1 VALFN
6 PQLAAIDPQGGAHKP
21 MKKTHFAHPLRKLF
35 TALALLAASIL
46 PLVAQ
51 GPDTPGPIIKDIIV
65 ETVGVPG
72 ISKDRVLANLA
83 TKVGDPYSEQ
93 TAEQD
98 VRALYA
104 TGGVSNVRL
113 FAEPFGDGVRV
124 TVLLQGRPV
133 VEEVIIE
140 GAAAIPLSR
149 VRKDV
154 KVKPGDVVNE
164 EKIEADRQKILE
176 LYEDRNYAEV
186 DVQYRVQEIP
196 GRNRARVI
204 YAITEGPRLVVK
216 KIVFVGNDSV
226 LAKDIRAVMKTK
238 PLDIL
243 TFFNKSG
250 RLTPSQLEED
260 RAAIRTLYQ
269 NRGFADVDVSEI
281 QTQPLGTDGVELIIT
296 ISEGTQY
303 RVNNVAVDGV
313 NIVPADEVLS
323 KLKMGNGQLFT
334 PKGMGDDLKALRDF
348 YGSRGYVDMTA
359 APEVLPAGPGAV
371 DITYRIDE
379 GVQSYINLVN
389 IQGNTRTQ
397 DRVIRRE
404 LAVKPGEVY
413 DTTLVDVSKKRLE
426 NLNYFERVETQPT
439 DTVVPG
445 RKDLNVIVEEKRTGS
460 FNFGAGFST
469 IDSLIGFA
477 ELQQSN
483 FDLLNWPNFTG
494 AGQRFRARAQYG
506 ILRSDFVLS
515 LTEPW
520 FLGYKLS
527 AGVEAYY
534 RNADFL
540 SAVYAQENL
549 GFALQTRQQVWRALS
564 ARTEYRLETIRIY
577 DVGDDVDPLG
587 NSIFGG
593 FSSTGGVGQVIQDSA
608 GSYLK
613 SAITGSL
620 VWDTRDSLF
629 LTRKGEQVELTGFLA
644 GGFLGGDVQDY
655 GVSLEGSKYFSL
667 PWDLIFLAKGQ
678 LAVVNGW
685 GGGEGG
691 DDAGY
696 GNGVPIFDRL
706 YLGGANNLR
715 GFNFR
720 EVGPV
725 DEFDNPIGGNSLGY
739 LTLEMTFPIISRV
752 RGAFFSD
759 AGFVNPD
766 AYDFSTAG
774 YNMDVGFGLRLDLPI
789 GPIRVDYGIP
799 VVYDSWNGPPGKFN
813 FNIGYQF

>member
-1 VALFN
+1 MRILRNAKHLF
-6 PQLAAIDPQGGAHKP
+6 I
-21 MKKTHFAHPLRKLF
+21 
-35 TALALLAASIL
+35 ALLL
-46 PLVAQ
+46 PLVLATGTSPLHAQ
-51 GPDTPGPIIKDIIV
+51 PTEESSGPIIKDIAV
-65 ETVGVPG
+65 ETVGAPS

-83 TKVGDPYSEQ
+83 TKVGKPYSER

-98 VRALYA
+98 VRALYQ
-104 TGGVSNVRL
+104 TGGVSNVRI
-113 FAEPFGDGVRV
+113 FAEPLGDGVKV

-140 GAAAIPLSR
+140 GAQDIPLNR
-149 VRKDV
+149 VRRDLG
-154 KVKPGDVVNE
+154 VKPGDVVND
-164 EKIEADRQKILE
+164 EKIEQDRQKILT
-176 LYEDRNYAEV
+176 LYEDRNYSDV
-186 DVQYRVQEIP
+186 NVQYRVEEIP
-196 GRNRARVI
+196 GKNRARVI
-204 YAITEGPRLVVK
+204 FAITEGPKLIVK
-216 KIVFVGNDSV
+216 KIVFNGNDSV
-226 LAKDIRAVMKTK
+226 LSKDLRAVMKTK

-250 RLTPSQLEED
+250 RLTPSQVEED

-269 NRGFADVDVSEI
+269 NRGFADVDVSQIE
-281 QTQPLGTDGVELIIT
+281 TQPLEKGGVELVVNIT
-296 ISEGTQY
+296 EGTQY
-303 RVNNVAVDGV
+303 RVNNIAVDGV
-313 NIVPADEVLS
+313 NIVPAGEVSSL
-323 KLKMGNGQLFT
+323 LKMNAGQLFT
-334 PKGMGDDLKALRDF
+334 PKGMSEDIKAMRDF
-348 YGSRGYVDMTA
+348 YGSRGYVDMTI

-371 DITYRIDE
+371 NLTYRLEE

-426 NLNYFERVETQPT
+426 NLNYFSRVETQPT

-477 ELQQSN
+477 EIQQSN
-483 FDLLNWPNFTG
+483 FDVTNWPNFTG
-494 AGQRFRARAQYG
+494 GGQRFRIRAQYG
-506 ILRSDFVLS
+506 LLRQDFVAS

-540 SAVYAQENL
+540 SNVYAQENA

-564 ARTEYRLETIRIY
+564 ARTEYRFERVVIY
-577 DVGDDVDPLG
+577 DLGDDLYNDYYGANGV
-587 NSIFGG
+587 FGG
-593 FSSTGGVGQVIQDSA
+593 TSSNGKYGPVIKDA
-608 GSYLK
+608 EGTYYK
-613 SAITGSL
+613 SAITSSL

-629 LTRKGEQVELTGFLA
+629 LTRKGELLELTGFIA
-644 GGFLGGDVQDY
+644 GGFLGGTVQDY
-655 GVSLEGSKYFSL
+655 GISVEGSKYFPL
-667 PWDLIFLAKGQ
+667 PWDMIFMTKAQ
-678 LAVVNGW
+678 VAVVDGW
-685 GGGEGG
+685 GGGESNE
-691 DDAGY
+691 DDGY

-706 YLGGANNLR
+706 YLGGANNMR
-715 GFNFR
+715 GFDFR

-725 DEFDNPIGGNSLGY
+725 DVDDNPIGGNSLAY
-739 LTLEMTFPIISRV
+739 VTLELTFPIITRV
-752 RGAFFSD
+752 RGAVFTD
-759 AGFVNPD
+759 AGFVNSD
-766 AYDFSTAG
+766 AYDFGSAG
-774 YNMDVGFGLRLDLPI
+774 ANVDVGIGLRLDLPI

>member
-1 VALFN
+1 VRAAAHTMRILRNAKHLFIAL
-6 PQLAAIDPQGGAHKP
+6 LL
-21 MKKTHFAHPLRKLF
+21 PL
-35 TALALLAASIL
+35 ALATGTS
-46 PLVAQ
+46 PLHAQ
-51 GPDTPGPIIKDIIV
+51 PTEESSGPIIKDIAV
-65 ETVGVPG
+65 ETVGAPS

-83 TKVGDPYSEQ
+83 TKVGKPYSER

-98 VRALYA
+98 VRALYQ
-104 TGGVSNVRL
+104 TGGVSNVRI
-113 FAEPFGDGVRV
+113 FAEPLGDGVKV

-140 GAAAIPLSR
+140 GAQDIPLNR
-149 VRKDV
+149 VRRDLG
-154 KVKPGDVVNE
+154 VKPGDVVND
-164 EKIEADRQKILE
+164 EKIEQDRQKILT
-176 LYEDRNYAEV
+176 LYEDRNYSDV
-186 DVQYRVQEIP
+186 NVQYRVEEIP
-196 GRNRARVI
+196 GKNRARVI
-204 YAITEGPRLVVK
+204 FAITEGPKLIVK
-216 KIVFVGNDSV
+216 KIVFNGNDSV
-226 LAKDIRAVMKTK
+226 LSKDLRAVMKTK

-250 RLTPSQLEED
+250 RLTPSQVEED
-260 RAAIRTLYQ
+260 RDAIRTLYQ
-269 NRGFADVDVSEI
+269 NRGFADVDVAQIE
-281 QTQPLGTDGVELIIT
+281 TQPLEKGGVELVVNIT
-296 ISEGTQY
+296 EGTQY
-303 RVNNVAVDGV
+303 RVNNIAVDGV
-313 NIVPADEVLS
+313 NIVPAGEVSSL
-323 KLKMGNGQLFT
+323 LKMNAGQLFT
-334 PKGMGDDLKALRDF
+334 PKGMSEDIKAMRDF
-348 YGSRGYVDMTA
+348 YGSRGYVDMTI

-371 DITYRIDE
+371 NLTYRLEE

-426 NLNYFERVETQPT
+426 NLNYFSRVETQPT

-477 ELQQSN
+477 EIQQSN
-483 FDLLNWPNFTG
+483 FDVTNWPNFTG
-494 AGQRFRARAQYG
+494 GGQRFRIRAQYG
-506 ILRSDFVLS
+506 LLRQDFVAS

-540 SAVYAQENL
+540 SNVYAQENA

-564 ARTEYRLETIRIY
+564 ARTEYRFERVVIY
-577 DVGDDVDPLG
+577 DLGDDLYNDYYGANGV
-587 NSIFGG
+587 FGG
-593 FSSTGGVGQVIQDSA
+593 TSSNGKYGPVIKDA
-608 GSYLK
+608 EGTYYK
-613 SAITGSL
+613 SAITSSL

-629 LTRKGEQVELTGFLA
+629 LTRKGELLELTGFIA
-644 GGFLGGDVQDY
+644 GGFLGGTVQDY
-655 GVSLEGSKYFSL
+655 GISLEGSKYFPL
-667 PWDLIFLAKGQ
+667 PWDMIFMTKAQ
-678 LAVVNGW
+678 VAVVDGW
-685 GGGEGG
+685 GGGESNE
-691 DDAGY
+691 DDGY

-706 YLGGANNLR
+706 YLGGANNMR
-715 GFNFR
+715 GFDFR

-725 DEFDNPIGGNSLGY
+725 DVDDNPIGGNSLAY
-739 LTLEMTFPIISRV
+739 VTLELTFPIITRV
-752 RGAFFSD
+752 RGAVFTD

-766 AYDFSTAG
+766 AYDFGSAG
-774 YNMDVGFGLRLDLPI
+774 ANVDVGFGLRLDLPI

>member
-1 VALFN
+1 MRTFRNSKNLF
-6 PQLAAIDPQGGAHKP
+6 
-21 MKKTHFAHPLRKLF
+21 
-35 TALALLAASIL
+35 LALLL
-46 PLVAQ
+46 PLFALATDISKLNAQ
-51 GPDTPGPIIKDIIV
+51 EPTDSAGPIIKDIAV
-65 ETVGVPG
+65 ETVGAPS

-83 TKVGDPYSEQ
+83 TKVGKPYSER

-98 VRALYA
+98 VRALYQ
-104 TGGVSNVRL
+104 TGGVSNVRI
-113 FAEPFGDGVRV
+113 FAEPLGDGVKV

-140 GAAAIPLSR
+140 GAQDIPLNR
-149 VRKDV
+149 VRRDLG
-154 KVKPGDVVNE
+154 VKPGDVVND
-164 EKIEADRQKILE
+164 EKIEQDRQKILS
-176 LYEDRNYAEV
+176 LYEDRNYSDV
-186 DVQYRVQEIP
+186 SVQYRVEEIP
-196 GRNRARVI
+196 GKNRARVI
-204 YAITEGPRLVVK
+204 FAITEGPKLIVK
-216 KIVFVGNDSV
+216 KIVFNGNDSV
-226 LAKDIRAVMKTK
+226 LSKDLRAVMKTK
-238 PLDIL
+238 PLDLL

-250 RLTPSQLEED
+250 RLTPSQVEED

-269 NRGFADVDVSEI
+269 NRGFADVDVAQIE
-281 QTQPLGTDGVELIIT
+281 TQPLEKGGVELVVNIT
-296 ISEGTQY
+296 EGTQY
-303 RVNNVAVDGV
+303 RVNNIAVDGV
-313 NIVPADEVLS
+313 NIVPVGEVAS
-323 KLKMGNGQLFT
+323 QLKMNAGQLFT
-334 PKGMGDDLKALRDF
+334 PKGMSSDIKAIRDF
-348 YGSRGYVDMTA
+348 YGSRGYVDMTI

-371 DITYRIDE
+371 NLTYRVDE

-426 NLNYFERVETQPT
+426 NLNYFSRVETQPT

-477 ELQQSN
+477 EIQQSN
-483 FDLLNWPNFTG
+483 FDVTNWPNFTG
-494 AGQRFRARAQYG
+494 GGQRFRIRAQYG
-506 ILRSDFVLS
+506 ILRQDFVAS

-540 SAVYAQENL
+540 SAVYAQENA

-564 ARTEYRLETIRIY
+564 AKTEYRFERVVIY
-577 DVGDDVDPLG
+577 DVGDNIYGDYFDG
-587 NSIFGG
+587 SSAFGG
-593 FSSTGGVGQVIQDSA
+593 FSGNGKYGPVIKDSA
-608 GSYLK
+608 GTYYK
-613 SAITGSL
+613 SALTGSL

-629 LTRKGEQVELTGFLA
+629 LTRKGELVELTGFLS
-644 GGFLGGDVQDY
+644 GGFLGGTVQDY
-655 GVSLEGSKYFSL
+655 GLSLEAAKYVPL
-667 PWDLIFLAKGQ
+667 PWDMIFLAKGQ
-678 LAVVNGW
+678 LAVTNGW
-685 GGGEGG
+685 GPNQSS
-691 DDAGY
+691 DDAHY

-706 YLGGANNLR
+706 YLGGANNMR

-725 DEFDNPIGGNSLGY
+725 DIDENPIGGNSLAY
-739 LTLEMTFPIISRV
+739 LTLELTFPIVSRV
-752 RGAFFSD
+752 RGAVFTD
-759 AGFVNPD
+759 AGFVNAD
-766 AYDFSTAG
+766 AYDFGASGA
-774 YNMDVGFGLRLDLPI
+774 NVDVGIGLRLDLPI

>member
-1 VALFN
+1 MRILRNAKHLFIAL
-6 PQLAAIDPQGGAHKP
+6 LL
-21 MKKTHFAHPLRKLF
+21 PL
-35 TALALLAASIL
+35 ALATGTS
-46 PLVAQ
+46 PLHAQ
-51 GPDTPGPIIKDIIV
+51 PTEESSGPIIKDIAV
-65 ETVGVPG
+65 ETVGAPS

-83 TKVGDPYSEQ
+83 TKVGKPYSER

-98 VRALYA
+98 VRALYQ
-104 TGGVSNVRL
+104 TGGVSNVRI
-113 FAEPFGDGVRV
+113 FAEPLGDGVKV

-140 GAAAIPLSR
+140 GAQDIPLNR
-149 VRKDV
+149 VRRDLG
-154 KVKPGDVVNE
+154 VKPGDVVND
-164 EKIEADRQKILE
+164 EKIEQDRQKILT
-176 LYEDRNYAEV
+176 LYEDRNYSDV
-186 DVQYRVQEIP
+186 NVQYRVEEIP
-196 GRNRARVI
+196 GKNRARVI
-204 YAITEGPRLVVK
+204 FAITEGPKLIVK
-216 KIVFVGNDSV
+216 KIVFNGNDSV
-226 LAKDIRAVMKTK
+226 LSKDLRAVMKTK

-250 RLTPSQLEED
+250 RLTPSQVEED
-260 RAAIRTLYQ
+260 RDAIRTLYQ
-269 NRGFADVDVSEI
+269 NRGFADVDVAQIE
-281 QTQPLGTDGVELIIT
+281 TQPLEKGGVELVVNIT
-296 ISEGTQY
+296 EGTQY
-303 RVNNVAVDGV
+303 RVNNIAVDGV
-313 NIVPADEVLS
+313 NIVPAGEVSSL
-323 KLKMGNGQLFT
+323 LKMNAGQLFT
-334 PKGMGDDLKALRDF
+334 PKGMSEDIKAMRDF
-348 YGSRGYVDMTA
+348 YGSRGYVDMTI

-371 DITYRIDE
+371 NLTYRLEE

-426 NLNYFERVETQPT
+426 NLNYFSRVETQPT

-477 ELQQSN
+477 EIQQSN
-483 FDLLNWPNFTG
+483 FDVTNWPNFTG
-494 AGQRFRARAQYG
+494 GGQRFRIRAQYG
-506 ILRSDFVLS
+506 LLRQDFVAS

-540 SAVYAQENL
+540 SNVYAQENA

-564 ARTEYRLETIRIY
+564 ARTEYRFERVVIY
-577 DVGDDVDPLG
+577 DLGDDLYNDYYGSNGV
-587 NSIFGG
+587 FGG
-593 FSSTGGVGQVIQDSA
+593 TSSNGKYGPVIKDA
-608 GSYLK
+608 EGTYYK
-613 SAITGSL
+613 SAITSSL

-629 LTRKGEQVELTGFLA
+629 LTRKGELLELTGFIA
-644 GGFLGGDVQDY
+644 GGFLGGTVQDY
-655 GVSLEGSKYFSL
+655 GISLEGSKYFPL
-667 PWDLIFLAKGQ
+667 PWDMIFMTKAQ
-678 LAVVNGW
+678 VAVVDGW
-685 GGGEGG
+685 GGGESNE
-691 DDAGY
+691 DDGY

-706 YLGGANNLR
+706 YLGGANNMR
-715 GFNFR
+715 GFDFR

-725 DEFDNPIGGNSLGY
+725 DVDDNPIGGNSLAY
-739 LTLEMTFPIISRV
+739 VTLELTFPIITRV
-752 RGAFFSD
+752 RGAVFTD
-759 AGFVNPD
+759 AGFVNSD
-766 AYDFSTAG
+766 AYDFGSAG
-774 YNMDVGFGLRLDLPI
+774 ANVDVGFGLRLDLPI

>member
-1 VALFN
+1 MRILRNAKHLFIAL
-6 PQLAAIDPQGGAHKP
+6 LL
-21 MKKTHFAHPLRKLF
+21 PLL
-35 TALALLAASIL
+35 ALATGPSKLH
-46 PLVAQ
+46 AQ
-51 GPDTPGPIIKDIIV
+51 EPTDSAGPIIKEIAV
-65 ETVGVPG
+65 ETVGAPS

-83 TKVGDPYSEQ
+83 TKVGKPYSER

-98 VRALYA
+98 VRALYQ

-113 FAEPFGDGVRV
+113 FAEPLGEGVKV

-140 GAAAIPLSR
+140 GAQDIPLNR
-149 VRKDV
+149 VRRDLG
-154 KVKPGDVVNE
+154 VKPGDVVND
-164 EKIEADRQKILE
+164 EKIEQDRQKILT
-176 LYEDRNYAEV
+176 LYEDRNYSDV
-186 DVQYRVQEIP
+186 SVQYRVEEIP
-196 GRNRARVI
+196 GKNRARVI
-204 YAITEGPRLVVK
+204 FAITEGPKLIVK
-216 KIVFVGNDSV
+216 KIVFNGNDSV
-226 LAKDIRAVMKTK
+226 LSKDLRAVMKTK
-238 PLDIL
+238 PLDLL

-250 RLTPSQLEED
+250 RLTPSQVEED

-269 NRGFADVDVSEI
+269 NRGFADVDVAQIE
-281 QTQPLGTDGVELIIT
+281 TQPLEKGGVELVVNIT
-296 ISEGTQY
+296 EGTQY
-303 RVNNVAVDGV
+303 RVNNIAVDGV
-313 NIVPADEVLS
+313 NIVPQGEVASL
-323 KLKMGNGQLFT
+323 LKMNAGQLFT
-334 PKGMGDDLKALRDF
+334 PKGMSDDIKAMRDF
-348 YGSRGYVDMTA
+348 YGSRGYVDMTI

-371 DITYRIDE
+371 NLTYRLDE

-426 NLNYFERVETQPT
+426 NLNYFSKVETQPT

-477 ELQQSN
+477 EIQQSN
-483 FDLLNWPNFTG
+483 FDVTNWPNFTG
-494 AGQRFRARAQYG
+494 GGQRFRIRAQYG
-506 ILRSDFVLS
+506 LLRQDFVAS

-540 SAVYAQENL
+540 SNVYAQENA
-549 GFALQTRQQVWRALS
+549 GFALQTRQQLWRALS
-564 ARTEYRLETIRIY
+564 ARTEYRFERVVIY
-577 DVGDDVDPLG
+577 DLGDDLYNDYYGADGV
-587 NSIFGG
+587 FGG
-593 FSSTGGVGQVIQDSA
+593 TSSNGQYGPVIKDAA
-608 GSYLK
+608 GTYYK
-613 SAITGSL
+613 SAITGAL

-629 LTRKGEQVELTGFLA
+629 LTRKGELVELTGFLS
-644 GGFLGGDVQDY
+644 GGFLGGTVQDY
-655 GVSLEGSKYFSL
+655 GLSLEAAKYVPL

-678 LAVVNGW
+678 LAVTNGW
-685 GGGEGG
+685 GPNQSS
-691 DDAGY
+691 DDDGY

-706 YLGGANNLR
+706 YLGGANNMR

-725 DEFDNPIGGNSLGY
+725 DVDDNPIGGNSLAY
-739 LTLEMTFPIISRV
+739 VTLELTFPIINRV
-752 RGAFFSD
+752 RGAVFTD
-759 AGFVNPD
+759 AGFVNAD
-766 AYDFSTAG
+766 AYDFGTSGA
-774 YNMDVGFGLRLDLPI
+774 NVDVGIGLRLDLPI

>member
-1 VALFN
+1 MRILRNAKHLFIAL
-6 PQLAAIDPQGGAHKP
+6 LL
-21 MKKTHFAHPLRKLF
+21 PLL
-35 TALALLAASIL
+35 ALATGPSKLH
-46 PLVAQ
+46 AQ
-51 GPDTPGPIIKDIIV
+51 EPTDSAGPIIKEIAV
-65 ETVGVPG
+65 ETVGAPS

-83 TKVGDPYSEQ
+83 TKVGKPYSER

-98 VRALYA
+98 VRALYQ

-113 FAEPFGDGVRV
+113 FAEPLGDGVKV

-140 GAAAIPLSR
+140 GAQDIPLNR
-149 VRKDV
+149 VRRDLG
-154 KVKPGDVVNE
+154 VKPGDVVND
-164 EKIEADRQKILE
+164 EKIEQDRQKILT
-176 LYEDRNYAEV
+176 LYEDRNYSDV
-186 DVQYRVQEIP
+186 SVQYRVEEIP
-196 GRNRARVI
+196 GKNRARVI
-204 YAITEGPRLVVK
+204 FAITEGPKLIVK
-216 KIVFVGNDSV
+216 KIVFNGNDSV
-226 LAKDIRAVMKTK
+226 LSKDLRAVMKTK
-238 PLDIL
+238 PLDLL

-250 RLTPSQLEED
+250 RLTPSQVEED

-269 NRGFADVDVSEI
+269 NRGFADVDVAQIE
-281 QTQPLGTDGVELIIT
+281 TQPLEKGGVELVVNIT
-296 ISEGTQY
+296 EGTQY
-303 RVNNVAVDGV
+303 RVNNIAVDGV
-313 NIVPADEVLS
+313 NIVPTGEVGSL
-323 KLKMGNGQLFT
+323 LKMNAGQLFT
-334 PKGMGDDLKALRDF
+334 PKGMSDDIKAMRDF
-348 YGSRGYVDMTA
+348 YGSRGYVDMTI

-371 DITYRIDE
+371 NLTYRLDE

-426 NLNYFERVETQPT
+426 NLNYFSKVETQPT

-477 ELQQSN
+477 EIQQSN
-483 FDLLNWPNFTG
+483 FDVTNWPNFTG
-494 AGQRFRARAQYG
+494 GGQRFRIRAQYG
-506 ILRSDFVLS
+506 LLRQDFVAS

-540 SAVYAQENL
+540 SAVYAQENA

-564 ARTEYRLETIRIY
+564 ARTEYRFERVVIY
-577 DVGDDVDPLG
+577 DVGDDIYDDYYGGETV
-587 NSIFGG
+587 FGG
-593 FSSTGGVGQVIQDSA
+593 FSGNGKYGPVIKDAA
-608 GSYLK
+608 GTYYK
-613 SAITGSL
+613 SALTGAL

-629 LTRKGEQVELTGFLA
+629 LTRKGELVEFTGFLS
-644 GGFLGGDVQDY
+644 GGFLGGTVQDY
-655 GVSLEGSKYFSL
+655 GLSLEAAKYVPL

-678 LAVVNGW
+678 LAVTNGW
-685 GGGEGG
+685 GPNQSS

-706 YLGGANNLR
+706 YLGGANNMR

-725 DEFDNPIGGNSLGY
+725 DVDDNPIGGNSLAY
-739 LTLEMTFPIISRV
+739 VTLELTFPIISRV
-752 RGAFFSD
+752 RGAVFTD
-759 AGFVNPD
+759 AGFVNAD
-766 AYDFSTAG
+766 AYDFGASGA
-774 YNMDVGFGLRLDLPI
+774 NVDVGIGLRLDLPI

>member
-1 VALFN
+1 MRILRNAKHLFIAL
-6 PQLAAIDPQGGAHKP
+6 LL
-21 MKKTHFAHPLRKLF
+21 PLL
-35 TALALLAASIL
+35 ALATGPSKLH
-46 PLVAQ
+46 AQ
-51 GPDTPGPIIKDIIV
+51 EPTDSAGPIIKEIAV
-65 ETVGVPG
+65 ETVGAPS

-83 TKVGDPYSEQ
+83 TKVGKPYSER

-98 VRALYA
+98 VRALYQ

-113 FAEPFGDGVRV
+113 FAEPLGDGVKV

-140 GAAAIPLSR
+140 GAQDIPLNR
-149 VRKDV
+149 VRRDLG
-154 KVKPGDVVNE
+154 VKPGDVVND
-164 EKIEADRQKILE
+164 EKIEQDRQKILT
-176 LYEDRNYAEV
+176 LYEDRNYSDV
-186 DVQYRVQEIP
+186 SVQYRVEEIP
-196 GRNRARVI
+196 GKNRARVI
-204 YAITEGPRLVVK
+204 FAITEGPKLIVK
-216 KIVFVGNDSV
+216 KIVFNGNDSV
-226 LAKDIRAVMKTK
+226 LSKDLRAVMKTK
-238 PLDIL
+238 PLDLL

-250 RLTPSQLEED
+250 RLTPSQVEED

-269 NRGFADVDVSEI
+269 NRGFADVDVAQIE
-281 QTQPLGTDGVELIIT
+281 TQPLEKGGVELVVNIT
-296 ISEGTQY
+296 EGTQY
-303 RVNNVAVDGV
+303 RVNNIAVDGV
-313 NIVPADEVLS
+313 NIVPQGEVASL
-323 KLKMGNGQLFT
+323 LKMNAGQLFT
-334 PKGMGDDLKALRDF
+334 PKGMSDDIKAMRDF
-348 YGSRGYVDMTA
+348 YGSRGYVDMTI

-371 DITYRIDE
+371 NLTYRLDE

-426 NLNYFERVETQPT
+426 NLNYFSKVETQPT

-477 ELQQSN
+477 EIQQSN
-483 FDLLNWPNFTG
+483 FDVTNWPNFTG
-494 AGQRFRARAQYG
+494 GGQRFRIRAQYG
-506 ILRSDFVLS
+506 LLRQDFVAS

-540 SAVYAQENL
+540 SNVYAQENA

-564 ARTEYRLETIRIY
+564 ARTEYRFERVVIY
-577 DVGDDVDPLG
+577 DLGDDLYNDYYGADGV
-587 NSIFGG
+587 FGG
-593 FSSTGGVGQVIQDSA
+593 TSSNGQYGPVIKDAA
-608 GSYLK
+608 GTYYK
-613 SAITGSL
+613 SAITGAL

-629 LTRKGEQVELTGFLA
+629 LTRKGELVEFTGFLS
-644 GGFLGGDVQDY
+644 GGFLGGTVQDY
-655 GVSLEGSKYFSL
+655 GLSLEAAKYVPL

-678 LAVVNGW
+678 LAVTNGW
-685 GGGEGG
+685 GPNQSS
-691 DDAGY
+691 DDDGY

-706 YLGGANNLR
+706 YLGGANNMR

-725 DEFDNPIGGNSLGY
+725 DVDDNPIGGNSLAY
-739 LTLEMTFPIISRV
+739 VTLELTFPIISRV
-752 RGAFFSD
+752 RGAVFTD
-759 AGFVNPD
+759 AGFVNAD
-766 AYDFSTAG
+766 AYDFGASGA
-774 YNMDVGFGLRLDLPI
+774 NVDVGIGLRLDLPI

>member
-1 VALFN
+1 VRAAAHTMRILRNAKHLFIAL
-6 PQLAAIDPQGGAHKP
+6 LL
-21 MKKTHFAHPLRKLF
+21 PL
-35 TALALLAASIL
+35 ALATGTP
-46 PLVAQ
+46 PLHAQ
-51 GPDTPGPIIKDIIV
+51 PTEESSGPIIKDIAV
-65 ETVGVPG
+65 ETVGAPS

-83 TKVGDPYSEQ
+83 TKVGKPYSER

-98 VRALYA
+98 VRALYQ
-104 TGGVSNVRL
+104 TGGVSNVRI
-113 FAEPFGDGVRV
+113 FAEPLGDGVKV

-140 GAAAIPLSR
+140 GAQDIPLNR
-149 VRKDV
+149 VRRDLG
-154 KVKPGDVVNE
+154 VKPGDVVND
-164 EKIEADRQKILE
+164 EKIEQDRQKILT
-176 LYEDRNYAEV
+176 LYEDRNYSDV
-186 DVQYRVQEIP
+186 NVQYRVEEIP
-196 GRNRARVI
+196 GKNRARVI
-204 YAITEGPRLVVK
+204 FAITEGPKLIVK
-216 KIVFVGNDSV
+216 KIVFNGNDSV
-226 LAKDIRAVMKTK
+226 LSKDLRAVMKTK

-250 RLTPSQLEED
+250 RLMPSQVEED
-260 RAAIRTLYQ
+260 RDAIRTLYQ
-269 NRGFADVDVSEI
+269 NRGFADVDVAQIE
-281 QTQPLGTDGVELIIT
+281 TQPLEKGGVELVVNIT
-296 ISEGTQY
+296 EGTQY
-303 RVNNVAVDGV
+303 RVNNIAVDGV
-313 NIVPADEVLS
+313 NIVPAGEVSSL
-323 KLKMGNGQLFT
+323 LKMNAGQLFT
-334 PKGMGDDLKALRDF
+334 PKGMSEDIKAMRDF
-348 YGSRGYVDMTA
+348 YGSRGYVDMTI

-371 DITYRIDE
+371 NLTYRLEE

-426 NLNYFERVETQPT
+426 NLNYFSRVETQPT

-477 ELQQSN
+477 EIQQSN
-483 FDLLNWPNFTG
+483 FDVTNWPNFTG
-494 AGQRFRARAQYG
+494 GGQRFRIRAQYG
-506 ILRSDFVLS
+506 LLRQDFVAS

-527 AGVEAYY
+527 AGIEAYY

-540 SAVYAQENL
+540 SNVYAQENA

-564 ARTEYRLETIRIY
+564 ARTEYRFERVVIY
-577 DVGDDVDPLG
+577 DLGDDLYNDYYGANGV
-587 NSIFGG
+587 FGG
-593 FSSTGGVGQVIQDSA
+593 TSSNGKYGPVIKDA
-608 GSYLK
+608 EGTYYK
-613 SAITGSL
+613 SAITSSL

-629 LTRKGEQVELTGFLA
+629 LTRKGELLELTGFIA
-644 GGFLGGDVQDY
+644 GGFLGGTVQDY
-655 GVSLEGSKYFSL
+655 GISLEGSKYFPL
-667 PWDLIFLAKGQ
+667 PWDMIFMTKAQ
-678 LAVVNGW
+678 VAVVDGW
-685 GGGEGG
+685 GGGESNE
-691 DDAGY
+691 DDGY

-706 YLGGANNLR
+706 YLGGANNMR
-715 GFNFR
+715 GFDFR

-725 DEFDNPIGGNSLGY
+725 DVDDNPIGGNSLAY
-739 LTLEMTFPIISRV
+739 VTLELTFPIITRV
-752 RGAFFSD
+752 RGAVFTD
-759 AGFVNPD
+759 AGFVNSD
-766 AYDFSTAG
+766 AYDFGSAG
-774 YNMDVGFGLRLDLPI
+774 ANVDVGFGLRLDLPI

>member
-1 VALFN
+1 MFFRRMA
-6 PQLAAIDPQGGAHKP
+6 
-21 MKKTHFAHPLRKLF
+21 R
-35 TALALLAASIL
+35 LLAAVFLAATL
-46 PLVAQ
+46 PLEAQ
-51 GPDTPGPIIKDIIV
+51 LPEPEAPIVRDIVV
-65 ETVGVPG
+65 ETVGAPS

-83 TKVGDPYSEQ
+83 TKVGQPYSER

-98 VRALYA
+98 VRALYS

-113 FAEPFGDGVRV
+113 FAEPLGDGVRV

-133 VEEVIIE
+133 IEEVIIE
-140 GAAAIPLSR
+140 GAAQIPLNR
-149 VRKDV
+149 VRKEIT
-154 KVKPGDVVNE
+154 VKPGDVVDE
-164 EKIEADRQKILE
+164 EKIEASRQKILT
-176 LYEDRNYAEV
+176 LYEDRNYSDV

-196 GRNRARVI
+196 DTNRSRVVI
-204 YAITEGPRLVVK
+204 AISEGPKLVVK
-216 KIVFVGNDSV
+216 RITFVGNDSI
-226 LAKDIRAVMKTK
+226 LARDLRKAMKTK
-238 PLDIL
+238 SLDIL

-250 RLTPSQLEED
+250 RLTPTQLEED
-260 RAAIRTLYQ
+260 RASLRSLYQ
-269 NRGFADVDVSEI
+269 NRGFADVEI
-281 QTQPLGTDGVELIIT
+281 QDIQTEPLAKDGVELVVT
-296 ISEGTQY
+296 IKEGTQY
-303 RVNNVAVDGV
+303 RVNQVILDGV
-313 NIVPADEVLS
+313 NVVPEGEISGL
-323 KLKMGNGQLFT
+323 LKMNAGQLFT
-334 PKGMGDDLKALRDF
+334 PTGMGDDIKAVRDF
-348 YGSRGYVDMTA
+348 YGTRGYVDTLIV
-359 APEVLPAGPGAV
+359 PEVFPAGPGAV
-371 DITYRIDE
+371 DLSYRIDE
-379 GVQSYINLVN
+379 GVQSYVNLVN

-404 LAVKPGEVY
+404 LAVKPGDVY

-426 NLNYFERVETQPT
+426 NLNYFSRVDTQPT
-439 DTVVPG
+439 DTIVPG

-483 FDLLNWPNFTG
+483 FDILNWPNLTG
-494 AGQRFRARAQYG
+494 GGQRFRVRAQYG
-506 ILRSDFVLS
+506 ILRSDFVVS

-540 SAVYAQENL
+540 SAVYAQENA
-549 GFALQTRQQVWRALS
+549 GFAVQTRQQVWRALS
-564 ARTEYRLETIRIY
+564 ARTEYRFERVVIY

-587 NSIFGG
+587 NTVFGG
-593 FSSTGGVGQVIQDSA
+593 FSGDGQVGDVIKDSE
-608 GSYLK
+608 GTYYK
-613 SAITGSL
+613 SAVTGSL
-620 VWDTRDSLF
+620 IWDTRDSLF
-629 LTRKGEQVELTGFLA
+629 LTRRGELLELTGFLG

-655 GVSLEGSKYFSL
+655 GISLEGAKYFPL
-667 PWDLIFLAKGQ
+667 PWDLIFLVKGQ
-678 LAVVNGW
+678 LAVVDGW
-685 GGGEGG
+685 GPDQSG

-706 YLGGANNLR
+706 YLGGANNMR

-725 DEFDNPIGGNSLGY
+725 DEYDNPIGGNSLAY
-739 LTLEMTFPIISRV
+739 LTLEVTFPIVSRV

-759 AGFVNPD
+759 AGFVNPE
-766 AYDFSTAG
+766 AYDFGTSG
-774 YNMDVGFGLRLDLPI
+774 YNVDIGFGLRLDLPI

-799 VVYDSWNGPPGKFN
+799 VVYDTWNGPPGKFN

>member
-1 VALFN
+1 MRILRNAKRLFIAL
-6 PQLAAIDPQGGAHKP
+6 LL
-21 MKKTHFAHPLRKLF
+21 PL
-35 TALALLAASIL
+35 ALATGTS
-46 PLVAQ
+46 PLHAQ
-51 GPDTPGPIIKDIIV
+51 PTEESSGPIIKDIAV
-65 ETVGVPG
+65 ETVGAPS

-83 TKVGDPYSEQ
+83 TKVGKPYSER

-98 VRALYA
+98 VRALYQ
-104 TGGVSNVRL
+104 TGGVSNVRI
-113 FAEPFGDGVRV
+113 FAEPLGDGVKV

-140 GAAAIPLSR
+140 GAQDIPLNR
-149 VRKDV
+149 VRRDLG
-154 KVKPGDVVNE
+154 VKPGDVVND
-164 EKIEADRQKILE
+164 EKIEQDRQKILT
-176 LYEDRNYAEV
+176 LYEDRNYSDV
-186 DVQYRVQEIP
+186 NVQYRVEEIP
-196 GRNRARVI
+196 GKNRARVI
-204 YAITEGPRLVVK
+204 FAITEGPKLIVK
-216 KIVFVGNDSV
+216 KIVFNGNDSV
-226 LAKDIRAVMKTK
+226 LSKDLRAVMKTK

-250 RLTPSQLEED
+250 RLTPSQVEED
-260 RAAIRTLYQ
+260 RDAIRTLYQ
-269 NRGFADVDVSEI
+269 NRGFADVDVAQIE
-281 QTQPLGTDGVELIIT
+281 TQPLEKGGVELVVNIT
-296 ISEGTQY
+296 EGTQY
-303 RVNNVAVDGV
+303 RVNNIAVDGV
-313 NIVPADEVLS
+313 NIVPAGEVSSL
-323 KLKMGNGQLFT
+323 LKMNAGQLFT
-334 PKGMGDDLKALRDF
+334 PKGMSEDIKAMRDF
-348 YGSRGYVDMTA
+348 YGSRGYVDMTI

-371 DITYRIDE
+371 NLTYRLEE

-426 NLNYFERVETQPT
+426 NLNYFSRVETQPT

-477 ELQQSN
+477 EIQQSN
-483 FDLLNWPNFTG
+483 FDVTNWPNFTG
-494 AGQRFRARAQYG
+494 GGQRFRIRAQYG
-506 ILRSDFVLS
+506 LLRQDFVAS

-527 AGVEAYY
+527 AGIEAYY

-540 SAVYAQENL
+540 SNVYAQENA

-564 ARTEYRLETIRIY
+564 ARTEYRFERVVIY
-577 DVGDDVDPLG
+577 DLGDDLYNDYYGANGV
-587 NSIFGG
+587 FGG
-593 FSSTGGVGQVIQDSA
+593 TSSNGKYGPVIKDA
-608 GSYLK
+608 EGTYYK
-613 SAITGSL
+613 SAITSSL

-629 LTRKGEQVELTGFLA
+629 LTRKGELLELTGFIS
-644 GGFLGGDVQDY
+644 GGFLGGTVQDY
-655 GVSLEGSKYFSL
+655 GISVEGSKYFPL
-667 PWDLIFLAKGQ
+667 PWDMIFMTKAQ
-678 LAVVNGW
+678 VAVVDGW
-685 GGGEGG
+685 GGGESNE
-691 DDAGY
+691 DDGY

-706 YLGGANNLR
+706 YLGGANNMR
-715 GFNFR
+715 GFDFR

-725 DEFDNPIGGNSLGY
+725 DVDDNPIGGNSLAY
-739 LTLEMTFPIISRV
+739 VTLELTFPIITRV
-752 RGAFFSD
+752 RGAVFTD
-759 AGFVNPD
+759 AGFVNSD
-766 AYDFSTAG
+766 AYDFGSAG
-774 YNMDVGFGLRLDLPI
+774 ANVDVGFGLRLDLPI

>member
-1 VALFN
+1 VRAAAHTMRILRNAKHLFIAL
-6 PQLAAIDPQGGAHKP
+6 LL
-21 MKKTHFAHPLRKLF
+21 PL
-35 TALALLAASIL
+35 ALATGTS
-46 PLVAQ
+46 PLHAQ
-51 GPDTPGPIIKDIIV
+51 PTEESSGPIIKDIAV
-65 ETVGVPG
+65 ETVGAPS

-83 TKVGDPYSEQ
+83 TKVGKPYSER

-98 VRALYA
+98 VRALYQ
-104 TGGVSNVRL
+104 TGGVSNVRI
-113 FAEPFGDGVRV
+113 FAEPLGDGVKV

-140 GAAAIPLSR
+140 GAQDIPLNR
-149 VRKDV
+149 VRRDLG
-154 KVKPGDVVNE
+154 VKPGDVVND
-164 EKIEADRQKILE
+164 EKIEQDRQKILS
-176 LYEDRNYAEV
+176 LYEDRNYSDV
-186 DVQYRVQEIP
+186 NVQYRVEEIP
-196 GRNRARVI
+196 GKNRARVI
-204 YAITEGPRLVVK
+204 FAITEGPKLIVK
-216 KIVFVGNDSV
+216 KIVFNGNDSV
-226 LAKDIRAVMKTK
+226 LSKDLRAVMKTK

-250 RLTPSQLEED
+250 RLTPSQVEED

-269 NRGFADVDVSEI
+269 NRGFADVDVAQIE
-281 QTQPLGTDGVELIIT
+281 TQPLEKGGIELVVNIT
-296 ISEGTQY
+296 EGTQY
-303 RVNNVAVDGV
+303 RVNNIAVDGV
-313 NIVPADEVLS
+313 NIVPAGEVSSL
-323 KLKMGNGQLFT
+323 LKMNAGQLFT
-334 PKGMGDDLKALRDF
+334 PKGMSEDIKAMRDF
-348 YGSRGYVDMTA
+348 YGSRGYVDMTI

-371 DITYRIDE
+371 NLTYRLEE

-426 NLNYFERVETQPT
+426 NLNYFSRVETQPT

-477 ELQQSN
+477 EIQQSN
-483 FDLLNWPNFTG
+483 FDVTNWPNFTG
-494 AGQRFRARAQYG
+494 GGQRFRIRAQYG
-506 ILRSDFVLS
+506 LLRQDFVAS

-540 SAVYAQENL
+540 SNVYAQENA

-564 ARTEYRLETIRIY
+564 ARTEYRFERVVIY
-577 DVGDDVDPLG
+577 DLGDDLYNDYYGANGV
-587 NSIFGG
+587 FGG
-593 FSSTGGVGQVIQDSA
+593 TSSNGKYGPVIKDA
-608 GSYLK
+608 EGTYYK
-613 SAITGSL
+613 SAITSSL

-629 LTRKGEQVELTGFLA
+629 LTRKGELLELTGFIA
-644 GGFLGGDVQDY
+644 GGFLGGTVQDY
-655 GVSLEGSKYFSL
+655 GISVEGSKYFPL
-667 PWDLIFLAKGQ
+667 PWDMIFMTKAQ
-678 LAVVNGW
+678 VAVVDGW
-685 GGGEGG
+685 GGGESNE
-691 DDAGY
+691 DDGY

-706 YLGGANNLR
+706 YLGGANNMR
-715 GFNFR
+715 GFDFR

-725 DEFDNPIGGNSLGY
+725 DVDDNPIGGNSLAY
-739 LTLEMTFPIISRV
+739 VTLELTFPIITRV
-752 RGAFFSD
+752 RGAVFTD
-759 AGFVNPD
+759 AGFVNSD
-766 AYDFSTAG
+766 AYDFGSAG
-774 YNMDVGFGLRLDLPI
+774 ANVDVGIGLRLDLPI
-789 GPIRVDYGIP
+789 GPIRVDYGVP

>member
-1 VALFN
+1 MRILRNAKHLFIAL
-6 PQLAAIDPQGGAHKP
+6 LL
-21 MKKTHFAHPLRKLF
+21 PL
-35 TALALLAASIL
+35 ALATGTS
-46 PLVAQ
+46 PLHAQ
-51 GPDTPGPIIKDIIV
+51 PTEESSGPIIKDIAV
-65 ETVGVPG
+65 ETVGAPS

-83 TKVGDPYSEQ
+83 TKVGKPYSER

-98 VRALYA
+98 VRALYQ
-104 TGGVSNVRL
+104 TGGVSNVRI
-113 FAEPFGDGVRV
+113 FAEPLGDGVKV

-140 GAAAIPLSR
+140 GAQDIPLNR
-149 VRKDV
+149 VRRDLG
-154 KVKPGDVVNE
+154 VKPGDVVND
-164 EKIEADRQKILE
+164 EKIEQDRQKILT
-176 LYEDRNYAEV
+176 LYEDRNYSDV
-186 DVQYRVQEIP
+186 NVQYRVEEIP
-196 GRNRARVI
+196 GKNRARVI
-204 YAITEGPRLVVK
+204 FAITEGPKLIVK
-216 KIVFVGNDSV
+216 KIVFNGNDSV
-226 LAKDIRAVMKTK
+226 LSKDLRAVMKTK

-250 RLTPSQLEED
+250 RLTPSQVEED
-260 RAAIRTLYQ
+260 REAIRTLYQ
-269 NRGFADVDVSEI
+269 NRGFADVDVAQIE
-281 QTQPLGTDGVELIIT
+281 TQPLEKGGVELVVNIT
-296 ISEGTQY
+296 EGTQY
-303 RVNNVAVDGV
+303 RVNNIAVDGV
-313 NIVPADEVLS
+313 NIVPAGEVSSL
-323 KLKMGNGQLFT
+323 LKMNAGQLFT
-334 PKGMGDDLKALRDF
+334 PKGMSEDIKAMRDF
-348 YGSRGYVDMTA
+348 YGSRGYVDMTI

-371 DITYRIDE
+371 NLTYRLEE

-397 DRVIRRE
+397 DRVVRRE

-426 NLNYFERVETQPT
+426 NLNYFSRVETQPT

-477 ELQQSN
+477 EIQQSN
-483 FDLLNWPNFTG
+483 FDVTNWPNFTG
-494 AGQRFRARAQYG
+494 GGQRFRIRAQYG
-506 ILRSDFVLS
+506 LLRQDFVAS

-540 SAVYAQENL
+540 SNVYAQENA

-564 ARTEYRLETIRIY
+564 ARTEYRFERVVIY
-577 DVGDDVDPLG
+577 DLGDDLYNDYYGSNGV
-587 NSIFGG
+587 FGG
-593 FSSTGGVGQVIQDSA
+593 TSSNGKYGPVIKDA
-608 GSYLK
+608 EGTYYK
-613 SAITGSL
+613 SAITSSL

-629 LTRKGEQVELTGFLA
+629 LTRKGELLELTGFIA
-644 GGFLGGDVQDY
+644 GGFLGGTVQDY
-655 GVSLEGSKYFSL
+655 GISLEGSKYFPL
-667 PWDLIFLAKGQ
+667 PWDMIFMTKAQ
-678 LAVVNGW
+678 VAVVDGW
-685 GGGEGG
+685 GGGESNE
-691 DDAGY
+691 DDGY

-706 YLGGANNLR
+706 YLGGANNMR
-715 GFNFR
+715 GFDFR

-725 DEFDNPIGGNSLGY
+725 DVDDNPIGGNSLAY
-739 LTLEMTFPIISRV
+739 VTLELTFPIITRV
-752 RGAFFSD
+752 RGAVFTD
-759 AGFVNPD
+759 AGFVNSD
-766 AYDFSTAG
+766 AYDFGSAG
-774 YNMDVGFGLRLDLPI
+774 ANVDVGFGLRLDLPI

>member
-1 VALFN
+1 MRILRNANHLFIAL
-6 PQLAAIDPQGGAHKP
+6 LL
-21 MKKTHFAHPLRKLF
+21 PLL
-35 TALALLAASIL
+35 ALATGPSKLH
-46 PLVAQ
+46 AQ
-51 GPDTPGPIIKDIIV
+51 EPTDSAGPIIKEIAV
-65 ETVGVPG
+65 ETVGAPS

-83 TKVGDPYSEQ
+83 TKVGKPYSER

-98 VRALYA
+98 VRALYQ

-113 FAEPFGDGVRV
+113 FAEPLGDGVKV

-140 GAAAIPLSR
+140 GAQDIPLNR
-149 VRKDV
+149 VRRDLG
-154 KVKPGDVVNE
+154 VKPGDVVND
-164 EKIEADRQKILE
+164 EKIEQDRQKILT
-176 LYEDRNYAEV
+176 LYEDRNYSDV
-186 DVQYRVQEIP
+186 SVQYRVEEIP
-196 GRNRARVI
+196 GKNRARVI
-204 YAITEGPRLVVK
+204 FAITEGPKLIVK
-216 KIVFVGNDSV
+216 KIVFNGNDSV
-226 LAKDIRAVMKTK
+226 LSKDLRAVMKTK
-238 PLDIL
+238 PLDLL

-250 RLTPSQLEED
+250 RLTPSQVEED

-269 NRGFADVDVSEI
+269 NRGFADVDVAQIE
-281 QTQPLGTDGVELIIT
+281 TQPLEKGGVELVVNIT
-296 ISEGTQY
+296 EGTQY
-303 RVNNVAVDGV
+303 RVNAIAVDGV
-313 NIVPADEVLS
+313 NIVPQGEVSSL
-323 KLKMGNGQLFT
+323 LKMNAGQLFT
-334 PKGMGDDLKALRDF
+334 PKGMSEDIKAMRDF
-348 YGSRGYVDMTA
+348 YGSRGYVDMTIA
-359 APEVLPAGPGAV
+359 HEVLPAGPGAV
-371 DITYRIDE
+371 NLTYRLDE

-426 NLNYFERVETQPT
+426 NLNYFSKVETQPA

-477 ELQQSN
+477 EIQQSN
-483 FDLLNWPNFTG
+483 FDITNWPNLTG
-494 AGQRFRARAQYG
+494 GGQRFRIRAQYG
-506 ILRSDFVLS
+506 ILRQDFVAS

-540 SAVYAQENL
+540 SNVYAQENA
-549 GFALQTRQQVWRALS
+549 GFAVQTRQQVWRALS
-564 ARTEYRLETIRIY
+564 ARTEYRFERVVIY
-577 DVGDDVDPLG
+577 DLGDDLYNDYYGDNGV
-587 NSIFGG
+587 FGG
-593 FSSTGGVGQVIQDSA
+593 TSSNGQYGPVIKDAA
-608 GSYLK
+608 GTYYK
-613 SAITGSL
+613 SAITGAL

-629 LTRKGEQVELTGFLA
+629 LTRKGELVELTGFLS
-644 GGFLGGDVQDY
+644 GGFLGGTVQDY
-655 GVSLEGSKYFSL
+655 GLSLEAAKYVPL

-678 LAVVNGW
+678 LAVTNGW
-685 GGGEGG
+685 GPNQSS
-691 DDAGY
+691 DDDGY

-706 YLGGANNLR
+706 YLGGANNMR

-725 DEFDNPIGGNSLGY
+725 DVDDNPIGGNSLAY
-739 LTLEMTFPIISRV
+739 VTLELTFPIISRV
-752 RGAFFSD
+752 RGAVFTD

-766 AYDFSTAG
+766 AYDFGASGA
-774 YNMDVGFGLRLDLPI
+774 NVDVGIGLRLDLPI

>member
-1 VALFN
+1 MRILRNAKHLFIAL
-6 PQLAAIDPQGGAHKP
+6 LL
-21 MKKTHFAHPLRKLF
+21 PLL
-35 TALALLAASIL
+35 ALATGPSKLH
-46 PLVAQ
+46 AQ
-51 GPDTPGPIIKDIIV
+51 EPTDSAGPIIKEIAV
-65 ETVGVPG
+65 ETVGAPS

-83 TKVGDPYSEQ
+83 TKVGKPYSER

-98 VRALYA
+98 VRALYQ

-113 FAEPFGDGVRV
+113 FAEPLGDGVKV

-140 GAAAIPLSR
+140 GAQDIPLNR
-149 VRKDV
+149 VRRDLG
-154 KVKPGDVVNE
+154 VKPGDVVND
-164 EKIEADRQKILE
+164 EKIEQDRQKILT
-176 LYEDRNYAEV
+176 LYEDRNYSDV
-186 DVQYRVQEIP
+186 SVQYRVEEIP
-196 GRNRARVI
+196 GKNRARVI
-204 YAITEGPRLVVK
+204 FAITEGPKLIVK
-216 KIVFVGNDSV
+216 KIVFNGNDSV
-226 LAKDIRAVMKTK
+226 LSKDLRAVMKTK
-238 PLDIL
+238 PLDLL

-250 RLTPSQLEED
+250 RLTPSQVEED

-269 NRGFADVDVSEI
+269 NRGFADVDVAQIE
-281 QTQPLGTDGVELIIT
+281 TQPLEKGGVELVVNIT
-296 ISEGTQY
+296 EGTQY
-303 RVNNVAVDGV
+303 RVNNIAVDGV
-313 NIVPADEVLS
+313 NIVPTGEVGNL
-323 KLKMGNGQLFT
+323 LKMNAGQLFT
-334 PKGMGDDLKALRDF
+334 PKGMSDDIKAMRDF
-348 YGSRGYVDMTA
+348 YGSRGYVDMTI

-371 DITYRIDE
+371 NLTYRLDE

-426 NLNYFERVETQPT
+426 NLNYFSKVETQPT

-477 ELQQSN
+477 EIQQSN
-483 FDLLNWPNFTG
+483 FDVTNWPNFTG
-494 AGQRFRARAQYG
+494 GGQRFRIRAQYG
-506 ILRSDFVLS
+506 LLRQDFVAS

-540 SAVYAQENL
+540 SAVYAQENA

-564 ARTEYRLETIRIY
+564 ARTEYRFERVVIY
-577 DVGDDVDPLG
+577 DVGDDIYDDYYGGETV
-587 NSIFGG
+587 FGG
-593 FSSTGGVGQVIQDSA
+593 FSGNGKYGPVIKDAA
-608 GSYLK
+608 GTYYK
-613 SAITGSL
+613 SALTGAL

-629 LTRKGEQVELTGFLA
+629 LTRKGELVEFTGFLS
-644 GGFLGGDVQDY
+644 GGFLGGTVQDY
-655 GVSLEGSKYFSL
+655 GLSLEAAKYVPL

-678 LAVVNGW
+678 LAVTNGW
-685 GGGEGG
+685 GPNQSS

-706 YLGGANNLR
+706 YLGGANNMR

-725 DEFDNPIGGNSLGY
+725 DVDDNPIGGNSLAY
-739 LTLEMTFPIISRV
+739 VTLELTFPIISRV
-752 RGAFFSD
+752 RGAVFTD
-759 AGFVNPD
+759 AGFVNAD
-766 AYDFSTAG
+766 AYDFGASGA
-774 YNMDVGFGLRLDLPI
+774 NVDVGIGLRLDLPI

>member
-1 VALFN
+1 VRVAAYTMRILRNVKHLF
-6 PQLAAIDPQGGAHKP
+6 I
-21 MKKTHFAHPLRKLF
+21 
-35 TALALLAASIL
+35 ALLLPFAALSTGTSTL
-46 PLVAQ
+46 HAQ
-51 GPDTPGPIIKDIIV
+51 PTAESTGPVIKDIAV
-65 ETVGVPG
+65 ETVGAPS

-83 TKVGDPYSEQ
+83 TKVGKPYSER

-98 VRALYA
+98 VRALYQ
-104 TGGVSNVRL
+104 TGGVSNVRI
-113 FAEPFGDGVRV
+113 FAEPLGDGVKV

-140 GAAAIPLSR
+140 GAQDIPLNR
-149 VRKDV
+149 VRRDLG
-154 KVKPGDVVNE
+154 VKPGDVVND
-164 EKIEADRQKILE
+164 EKIEQDRQKILS
-176 LYEDRNYAEV
+176 LYEDRNYSDV
-186 DVQYRVQEIP
+186 NVQYRVEEIA
-196 GRNRARVI
+196 GKNRARVI
-204 YAITEGPRLVVK
+204 FAITEGPKLIVK
-216 KIVFVGNDSV
+216 KIVFNGNDSV
-226 LAKDIRAVMKTK
+226 LSKDLRAVMKTK

-250 RLTPSQLEED
+250 RLTPSQVEED

-269 NRGFADVDVSEI
+269 NRGFADVDVAQIE
-281 QTQPLGTDGVELIIT
+281 TQPLEKGGVELVVNIT
-296 ISEGTQY
+296 EGTQY
-303 RVNNVAVDGV
+303 RVNNIAIDGV
-313 NIVPADEVLS
+313 NIVPPGEVSNL
-323 KLKMGNGQLFT
+323 LKMNAGQLFT
-334 PKGMGDDLKALRDF
+334 PKGMSADIKAIRDF
-348 YGSRGYVDMTA
+348 YGSRGYVDMTI

-371 DITYRIDE
+371 NLTYRLEE

-426 NLNYFERVETQPT
+426 NLNYFSRVETQPT

-477 ELQQSN
+477 EIQQSN
-483 FDLLNWPNFTG
+483 FDITNWPNFTG
-494 AGQRFRARAQYG
+494 GGQRFRIRAQYG
-506 ILRSDFVLS
+506 LLRQDFVAS

-520 FLGYKLS
+520 FLGFKLS
-527 AGVEAYY
+527 AGAEAYY

-540 SAVYAQENL
+540 SAVYAQENA

-564 ARTEYRLETIRIY
+564 AKSEYRFERVVIY
-577 DVGDDVDPLG
+577 DVGDIVDPY
-587 NSIFGG
+587 ST
-593 FSSTGGVGQVIQDSA
+593 FSSNGKAGPVIEDSA
-608 GSYLK
+608 GTYYK
-613 SAITGSL
+613 SALTGSL

-629 LTRKGEQVELTGFLA
+629 LTRKGELVELTGFVA
-644 GGFLGGDVQDY
+644 GGFLGGTVQDY
-655 GVSLEGSKYFSL
+655 GISLEAAKYVPL

-678 LAVVNGW
+678 IAVTNGW
-685 GGGEGG
+685 GTDQSSS
-691 DDAGY
+691 DDGY

-706 YLGGANNLR
+706 YLGGANNMR

-725 DEFDNPIGGNSLGY
+725 DGDGNPIGGNSLAY
-739 LTLEMTFPIISRV
+739 VTLELTFPIISRV

-766 AYDFSTAG
+766 AYDFGSSGA
-774 YNMDVGFGLRLDLPI
+774 NVDIGFGLRLDLPI

-799 VVYDSWNGPPGKFN
+799 VIYDSWNGPPGKFN

>member
-1 VALFN
+1 MRILRNANHLFIAL
-6 PQLAAIDPQGGAHKP
+6 LL
-21 MKKTHFAHPLRKLF
+21 PLL
-35 TALALLAASIL
+35 ALATGPSKLH
-46 PLVAQ
+46 AQ
-51 GPDTPGPIIKDIIV
+51 EPTDSAGPIIKEIAV
-65 ETVGVPG
+65 ETVGAPS

-83 TKVGDPYSEQ
+83 TKVGKPYSER

-98 VRALYA
+98 VRALYQ

-113 FAEPFGDGVRV
+113 FAEPLGDGVKV

-140 GAAAIPLSR
+140 GAQDIPLNR
-149 VRKDV
+149 VRRDLG
-154 KVKPGDVVNE
+154 VKPGDVVND
-164 EKIEADRQKILE
+164 EKIEQDRQKILT
-176 LYEDRNYAEV
+176 LYEDRNYSDV
-186 DVQYRVQEIP
+186 SVQYRVEEIP
-196 GRNRARVI
+196 GKNRARVI
-204 YAITEGPRLVVK
+204 FAITEGPKLIVK
-216 KIVFVGNDSV
+216 KIVFNGNDSV
-226 LAKDIRAVMKTK
+226 LSKDLRAVMKTK
-238 PLDIL
+238 PLDLL

-250 RLTPSQLEED
+250 RLTPSQVEED

-269 NRGFADVDVSEI
+269 NRGFADVDVAQIE
-281 QTQPLGTDGVELIIT
+281 TQPLEKGGVELVVNIT
-296 ISEGTQY
+296 EGTQY
-303 RVNNVAVDGV
+303 RVNAIAVDGV
-313 NIVPADEVLS
+313 NIVPQGEVSSL
-323 KLKMGNGQLFT
+323 LKMNAGQLFT
-334 PKGMGDDLKALRDF
+334 PKGMSEDIKAMRDF
-348 YGSRGYVDMTA
+348 YGSRGYVDMTI

-371 DITYRIDE
+371 NLTYRLDE

-426 NLNYFERVETQPT
+426 NLNYFSKVETQPA

-477 ELQQSN
+477 EIQQSN
-483 FDLLNWPNFTG
+483 FDITNWPNLTG
-494 AGQRFRARAQYG
+494 GGQRFRIRAQYG
-506 ILRSDFVLS
+506 ILRQDFVAS

-540 SAVYAQENL
+540 SNVYAQENA
-549 GFALQTRQQVWRALS
+549 GFAVQTRQQVWRALS
-564 ARTEYRLETIRIY
+564 ARTEYRFERVVIY
-577 DVGDDVDPLG
+577 DLGDDLYNDYYGDNGV
-587 NSIFGG
+587 FGG
-593 FSSTGGVGQVIQDSA
+593 TSSNGQYGPVIKDAA
-608 GSYLK
+608 GTYYK
-613 SAITGSL
+613 SAITGAL

-629 LTRKGEQVELTGFLA
+629 LTRKGELVELTGFLS
-644 GGFLGGDVQDY
+644 GGFLGGTVQDY
-655 GVSLEGSKYFSL
+655 GLSLEAAKYVPL

-678 LAVVNGW
+678 LAVTNGW
-685 GGGEGG
+685 GPNQSS
-691 DDAGY
+691 DDDGY

-706 YLGGANNLR
+706 YLGGANNMR

-725 DEFDNPIGGNSLGY
+725 DVDDNPIGGNSLAY
-739 LTLEMTFPIISRV
+739 VTLELTFPIISRV
-752 RGAFFSD
+752 RGAVFTD

-766 AYDFSTAG
+766 AYDFGASGA
-774 YNMDVGFGLRLDLPI
+774 NVDVGIGLRLDLPI